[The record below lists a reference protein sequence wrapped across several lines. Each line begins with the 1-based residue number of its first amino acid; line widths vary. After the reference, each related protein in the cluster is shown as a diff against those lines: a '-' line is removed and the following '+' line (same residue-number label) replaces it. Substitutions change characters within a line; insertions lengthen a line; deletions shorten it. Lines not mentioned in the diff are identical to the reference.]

1 MEAAAAI
8 KAGRIS
14 APPFEPDWRAAGSLD
29 CTVRE
34 DSLASWLYA
43 EPPRRPRRP
52 GPGQRSSVLVVL
64 RLAPC
69 RAPCCSCH
77 GTSASRR
84 LSPTSVPS
92 PTPAAFYFGGAVLDC
107 QNPGPGYAFA
117 AQDAEHVFLDKLLG
131 PPVDLQRLRLAL
143 AHLGVR
149 FVALAKVAD
158 WRDFAEVA
166 DGPGIW
172 PA

>member
-1 MEAAAAI
+1 
-8 KAGRIS
+8 
-14 APPFEPDWRAAGSLD
+14 
-29 CTVRE
+29 
-34 DSLASWLYA
+34 
-43 EPPRRPRRP
+43 
-52 GPGQRSSVLVVL
+52 
-64 RLAPC
+64 
-69 RAPCCSCH
+69 
-77 GTSASRR
+77 
-84 LSPTSVPS
+84 VPS